1 MRVIFKTSQKFVRYW
16 LPVIIWKFATLAVST
31 LPGKTVASAGNIP
44 YSSVLAHFA
53 EFLVFSFLL
62 HRALANEK
70 LSTKSALILTLIASF
85 AFSVLTEILQLNI
98 PGRVFDYN
106 DILTNDLGAL
116 AGIGRAIYASAA

>member
-16 LPVIIWKFATLAVST
+16 LPVIIWTFAILAVST